1 MKAKPEKKPLPKA
14 LMLCLL
20 AAAIAL
26 TAGGC
31 ARWGFSL
38 VRTPPPGDHTLMSDQ
53 ELTKRLQE
61 SFRLFAAEMM
71 AAMDTIQQESDSLPL
86 KSRAVAMK
94 VRTIPTYSALIAQS
108 NPRMALMDALS
119 FTLGLARIL
128 EGQGGREFFGPHH
141 EMAARVARRAKDRVL
156 DIADDLMPQSEV
168 DALVDEITRWLE
180 ENQPD
185 DATGMALID
194 EVADFE
200 DPRRPMPEKV
210 LSIPLS
216 PYTIIEGLD
225 AATQA
230 VREITR
236 VGDRIA
242 QVAEYSPFYGRW
254 FMELLLYDLME
265 SQPVDA
271 MIQSAASL
279 AESLSTVTALA
290 VDLSGDAGSGLD
302 KILADVDARLEE
314 TSGLLEHWAAN
325 MEQTQTLIELALPL
339 AQANEQA
346 MKSLEQAGIQWD
358 KVLGGAQGTTSDF
371 ARAVEDLRYSA
382 DKMDA
387 LAQRLMPL
395 VNLAEKIEPEAFFRQ
410 ASTRTAILAILVILV
425 FFGALFLYRVAM
437 EIFLTRKNLKNREA

>member
-1 MKAKPEKKPLPKA
+1 MKMKREKRLRYKPA
-14 LMLCLL
+14 LLCLM

-26 TAGGC
+26 AAGGC
-31 ARWGFSL
+31 AQWGFSL

-108 NPRMALMDALS
+108 NPRIALMDALS
-119 FTLGLARIL
+119 FTMGLARIL
-128 EGQGGREFFGPHH
+128 EGPGGREFFGAHQ
-141 EMAARVARRAKDRVL
+141 EMAARVAKRAKGRVL
-156 DIADDLMPQSEV
+156 DLAGDLMPQSEV
-168 DALVDEITRWLE
+168 DALVGEIARWLE

-185 DATGMALID
+185 DVTGMALID

-200 DPRRPMPEKV
+200 DPKRPMPEKV
-210 LSIPLS
+210 LSINLS

-271 MIQSAASL
+271 LIQSAQSL
-279 AESLSTVTALA
+279 AESFSVVTGLVAELQ
-290 VDLSGDAGSGLD
+290 DDSRGGLD
-302 KILADVDARLEE
+302 TLFADVDARLGE
-314 TSGLLEHWAAN
+314 TRLLLEHWTSN
-325 MEQTQTLIELALPL
+325 MGQTHELLEYALPL
-339 AQANEQA
+339 ALANEQA

-358 KVLGGAQGTTSDF
+358 KVLSGAQGTTLDF

-382 DKMDA
+382 DKMEA
-387 LAQRLMPL
+387 LALRLEPL
-395 VNLAEKIEPEAFFRQ
+395 IGLAEKIEPQDFFKQ
-410 ASTRTAILAILVILV
+410 ASTRAALLAILVILV
-425 FFGALFLYRVAM
+425 FFTALFLYRAAV
-437 EIFLTRKNLKNREA
+437 ELLLNRKNRQKAA